1 MDEDTNRSL
10 IFNLETN
17 TSTIYATTPN
27 YLTEESKCIK
37 QLEARIINHKVGK
50 VTKAIPKDIQIIPII
65 AIIGIEIFNVLIN
78 QG

>member
-1 MDEDTNRSL
+1 MNHHTLR
-10 IFNLETN
+10 I
-17 TSTIYATTPN
+17 
-27 YLTEESKCIK
+27 LTEVGDERQYPIDKIV
-37 QLEARIINHKVGK
+37 EARIINHKVGK